1 MRRLD
6 LGRLGYRA
14 AWERQLEVW
23 EEVAAGGEDTLLL
36 VEHDPVLTLGA
47 GFHPENLLL
56 TPEQYAAEGIEV
68 VETDRGGDVT
78 YHGPG
83 QVVAYPV
90 FDIRRHGSD
99 LHKWLRD
106 LEEALIVCLAG
117 LGLSAGR
124 FPPHT
129 GVWLGL
135 PDRPAKVAAIG
146 VKVRRW
152 VSLHGVAL
160 NCSNDLRPF
169 SLVVPCGIVGYPVTS
184 LAEAAPAVAKPELV
198 RDRLAQAFAEV
209 FA

>member
-14 AWERQLEVW
+14 AWERQREVW
-23 EEVAAGGEDTLLL
+23 EDVAAGGEDTLIL

-47 GFHPENLLL
+47 GFHAENLLL
-56 TPEQYAAEGIEV
+56 SREEYASRGIEV

-83 QVVAYPV
+83 QVVAYPI
-90 FDIRRHGSD
+90 FDVRRHGAD
-99 LHKWLRD
+99 LHRWLRD
-106 LEEALIVCLAG
+106 IEQAVIECLAG
-117 LGLSAGR
+117 IGLESGR

-160 NCSNDLRPF
+160 NCANDLAPF
-169 SLVVPCGIVGYPVTS
+169 SLVVPCGIQGYPVTS
-184 LAEAAPAVAKPELV
+184 LAQVRPEAADPADV
-198 RDRLAQAFAEV
+198 RDRLANAFASV
-209 FA
+209 FG